1 MNFRTTVILIAL
13 LAVGAAILLFTR
25 DKGATP
31 NSVTEAS
38 EGAKLIDVPSATV
51 NNVSIVQSGEKPIVL
66 QRDGVNWRLTE
77 PVQAPAEANVATQLV
92 DDVVNLRSKVELSKD
107 QAS

>member
-25 DKGATP
+25 DRGATP
-31 NSVTEAS
+31 TNVTETS
-38 EGAKLIDVPSATV
+38 EGAKLIEVSSATV
-51 NNVSIVQSGEKPIVL
+51 NKVSIAQSGEKPIVL

-77 PVQAPAEANVATQLV
+77 PVQAPAEANIATQLV
-92 DDVVNLRSKVELSKD
+92 DDLVNLR
-107 QAS
+107 